1 MPPLRWTVIAVC
13 ASATIQGRA
22 VAQTASFD
30 LVGIA
35 PGGAGSFAYAL
46 SADGRVAAGLSSQV
60 GGSGYPGFTWTRS
73 GGRVDF
79 GLANGLPAQTGAYGI
94 SADGSVVVGLAVPV
108 AGGGQA
114 FRWSG
119 PGTFQTL
126 GVFSSYTRSYGEG
139 ISGDGSVVVGRAEQG
154 TPNTIGQ
161 AFRWTQA
168 GGMQG
173 LGFARPGDHYSE
185 ATAISRD
192 AGSVVGWSRDPGGF
206 TGAFVWTAS
215 AGMQELA
222 QVAGTPFRD
231 SYALGVNFDGSVIV
245 GLSGPNLDAAIWRNG
260 VPSALGLPTGYSH
273 SLARAVADDGNTV
286 VGNAYPRVGDQ
297 AAVIWAGPSG
307 PRFLYDYLTARGVGI
322 PAGWS
327 LRDCFCISADGN
339 TFAGIAVGP
348 GLATQGFVATIPATG
363 TAPLLALAGSG
374 ALVRRRRSQARPRS
388 GLASRP

>member
-1 MPPLRWTVIAVC
+1 MPVTAISRLAVAAC
-13 ASATIQGRA
+13 ALVAVPGRTI
-22 VAQTASFD
+22 AQTASFD

-60 GGSGYPGFTWTRS
+60 GGSGYPGFTWTRP

-108 AGGGQA
+108 AGSGQA

-126 GVFSSYTRSYGEG
+126 GVFSSYTRSFGEG
-139 ISGDGSVVVGRAEQG
+139 VSGDGSVVVGRAEQG
-154 TPNTIGQ
+154 TPGTIGQ

-168 GGMQG
+168 AGMQG

-192 AGSVVGWSRDPGGF
+192 AGSVVGWSMDPGGGV
-206 TGAFVWTAS
+206 GAFVWTA
-215 AGMQELA
+215 AGGTHELA
-222 QVAGTPFRD
+222 QLPGTSGRE
-231 SYALGVNFDGSVIV
+231 SYAYGTNVDGSVVV
-245 GLSGPNLDAAIWRNG
+245 GVSGLGHNAAMWRNG
-260 VPSALGLPTGYSH
+260 VPSGLGVPVGGRN
-273 SLARAVADDGNTV
+273 SLARATDDDGSVTV
-286 VGNAYPRVGDQ
+286 GVVTSSTGPDS
-297 AAVIWAGPSG
+297 AAIWTPSSG
-307 PRFLYDYLTARGVGI
+307 PQLLFDYLTARGVAI
-322 PAGWS
+322 PTGWS
-327 LRDCFCISADGN
+327 LRDCYGVSADGT

-348 GLATQGFVATIPATG
+348 GLATQGFVATVPAPS
-363 TAPLLALAGSG
+363 AALLLVLAGSG
-374 ALVRRRRSQARPRS
+374 GLVPRRRRPGRVVCR
-388 GLASRP
+388 